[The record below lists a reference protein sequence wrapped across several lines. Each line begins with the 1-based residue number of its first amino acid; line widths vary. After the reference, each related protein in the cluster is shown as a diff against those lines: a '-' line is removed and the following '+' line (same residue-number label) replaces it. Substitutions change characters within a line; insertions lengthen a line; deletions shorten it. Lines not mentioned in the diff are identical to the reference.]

1 MRLVFLPLL
10 APLALTACTEGTFFD
25 TLFAPYDAPPVEE
38 VVTDA
43 PVAGTPAFVAPRVAS
58 PAVDPEIAEQ
68 RAAGVSAAAANK
80 GPKLGNTIASLGD
93 PTEGG
98 LWIETSLV
106 SAPTTGKIEYPIT
119 RKTVEVE
126 LRPAGSGGGRASLAA
141 FRALDAPLTGL
152 PEFVIYGQ

>member
-1 MRLVFLPLL
+1 MRLVILPLL
-10 APLALTACTEGTFFD
+10 APLALTACTEGSFFD
-25 TLFAPYDAPPVEE
+25 TLFAPYEAPVIEE
-38 VVTDA
+38 VAA
-43 PVAGTPAFVAPRVAS
+43 PAPAARTPTFVAPRVAS
-58 PAVDPEIAEQ
+58 APVDPEIAEQ

-80 GPKLGNTIASLGD
+80 GPKLGSTIASLGD
-93 PTEGG
+93 PTDGG